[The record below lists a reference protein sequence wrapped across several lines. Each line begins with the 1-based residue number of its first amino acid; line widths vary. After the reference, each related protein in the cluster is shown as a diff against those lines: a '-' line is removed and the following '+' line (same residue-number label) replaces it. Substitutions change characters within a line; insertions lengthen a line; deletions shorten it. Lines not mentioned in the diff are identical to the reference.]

1 MLNIPRVALYARFSS
16 DNQRTESI
24 DAQIRAMKAYC
35 QQQHWQIVATY
46 VDEAKSATS
55 DKRPDFQ
62 RMIADSAK
70 NLFDIVLVHKLD
82 RFSRDRYDSAIYKS
96 RLKRNKV
103 SIASVLERIDDSPE
117 SVIMESMLEGMAEYY
132 SKNLSRE
139 VRKGLNENALRC
151 VSTGGRPPLGYDL
164 DEQRHLVVN
173 EHEAEAVKAIF
184 EMFAAGHGYS
194 EIISWLNDHG
204 YTTKSG
210 GMFVKNGLFSI
221 LENEKYVGTYVYNRA
236 VPRKFKSAAY
246 KGKWKPDEE
255 IIRIPG
261 GCPAII
267 SQELFDK
274 VQNIKAANKRRAG
287 RYYSKE
293 FYLLTGIVFCGICGR
308 RYQGN
313 MRLSGKSKC
322 RFAAY
327 RCETH
332 RAKCGNKE
340 MNKDYLDAYIISLL
354 REKLFNARA
363 MRSCVAKLNRYIEQ
377 YNSGFDE
384 QYEVRKKRLDELSQS
399 LANITAAI
407 EKGII
412 TDSIIQRAEV
422 LESERNEIALD
433 LDSMHRLNPVTFEQY
448 SYLIDDFRRLPRE
461 SSEFREFVQ
470 TYIRKITVFPYRTEI
485 VLNTGFDVADLT
497 ETIEIRRGDLY
508 ALFERKEVS

>member
-1 MLNIPRVALYARFSS
+1 M
-16 DNQRTESI
+16 
-24 DAQIRAMKAYC
+24 
-35 QQQHWQIVATY
+35 
-46 VDEAKSATS
+46 
-55 DKRPDFQ
+55 
-62 RMIADSAK
+62 
-70 NLFDIVLVHKLD
+70 
-82 RFSRDRYDSAIYKS
+82 
-96 RLKRNKV
+96 KRNKV
-103 SIASVLERIDDSPE
+103 TIASVLERIDDSPE
-117 SVIMESMLEGMAEYY
+117 SVIMEGLLESMAEYY

-139 VRKGLNENALRC
+139 VRKGLQDNALRC
-151 VSTGGRPPLGYDL
+151 ISTGGIPPLGYDL
-164 DEQRHLVVN
+164 DEDRHLVIN
-173 EHEAEAVKAIF
+173 EHEAEAVRAIF

-194 EIISWLNDHG
+194 EIISWLNDNG
-204 YTTKSG
+204 YTTKRG
-210 GMFVKNGLFSI
+210 TMFVKNGLFSI

-236 VPRKFKSAAY
+236 VPRKFKTAAY
-246 KGKWKPDEE
+246 KGKWKPEEE
-255 IIRIPG
+255 IIRILG
-261 GCPAII
+261 GCPAIV

-274 VQNIKAANKRRAG
+274 VQNIKAANKRRSG

-322 RFAAY
+322 IFAAY

-354 REKLFNARA
+354 REKLFNVRT

-377 YNSGFDE
+377 YNSTFDA
-384 QYEVRKKRLDELSQS
+384 QYETKKSRLDELSQS

-412 TDSIIQRAEV
+412 TDSIIQRAEA
-422 LESERNEIALD
+422 LESERNEITID
-433 LDSMHRLNPVTFEQY
+433 LDGMHRLNPVTFEQY
-448 SYLIDDFRRLPRE
+448 SYLIDDFRRMPRD

-470 TYIRKITVFPYRTEI
+470 TYIRKITVFPYQTEI
-485 VLNTGFDVADLT
+485 ELHMGFDVTDLS

-508 ALFERKEVS
+508 AIFERKEVS